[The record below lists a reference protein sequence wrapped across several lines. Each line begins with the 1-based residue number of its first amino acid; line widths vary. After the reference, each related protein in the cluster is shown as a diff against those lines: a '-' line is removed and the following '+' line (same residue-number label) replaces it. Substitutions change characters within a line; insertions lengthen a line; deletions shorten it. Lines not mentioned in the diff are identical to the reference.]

1 MQCLPSLDANQNCH
15 LPLFGFTAQRLVMA
29 CLADTERS
37 QRELLVSA
45 ISNDPVLALWV
56 AARAEATGRPPFQS
70 AMEAADWL
78 ANCWPTQFQDFD
90 VQSAKEFSSGADNA
104 WQYRLRQSVLA
115 ARLAGHLLDGVADET
130 VERTDESGL
139 GYWRALL
146 QQSADWATDCFSGED
161 AISCLPGWTVE
172 QLDAPDLR
180 DCLQLANQLSRQML
194 DGDPGPLSAEMMD
207 DQLDEESRRQHLEY
221 VLDHVNLEES
231 GLPAAVG
238 LLLRLARLDLLEHQ
252 FAETL
257 QQEKLSSLKE
267 LAYGASHEINNPLA
281 NISSRAQTLLRD
293 ESDPERQ
300 RMLAT
305 INSQA
310 FRAHEMIS
318 DMMLFAK
325 PPRMDRQPVDLTQL
339 VDAVLIELADDA
351 QRQGTTLSHTGAQVP
366 IVIPVDEVQFAEAIK
381 ALCRNALESVSVGGA
396 VEVSVESIA
405 PLRLAVE
412 DETAGSCSGAVI
424 TVKDD
429 GPGIP
434 DPVRAHLFDPFF
446 SGREAGR
453 GLGFGLSKCWR
464 IVTEHGGQI
473 EVHSS
478 ESEGTVF
485 ALRFPAKWE
494 TLQQPDS
501 ESPAAEAG

>member
-1 MQCLPSLDANQNCH
+1 MQCLPSLDVNYNFH
-15 LPLFGFTAQRLVMA
+15 LPLFGFTAQRLVLA

-37 QRELLVSA
+37 QRELLAAA

-56 AARAEATGRPPFQS
+56 AARAEAAGFAPFQS
-70 AMEAADWL
+70 VTEAANWL
-78 ANCWPTQFQDFD
+78 ANSWPTQFQDFD
-90 VQSAKEFSSGADNA
+90 VQPPNDFSAGTDRA
-104 WQYRLRQSVLA
+104 WQQRLQQSVLA
-115 ARLAGHLLDGVADET
+115 ARLAGHLL
-130 VERTDESGL
+130 ERGSDATAEQTDQSGL
-139 GYWRALL
+139 GYWTALL
-146 QQSADWATDCFSGED
+146 QQSADWAADCFSGED
-161 AISCLPGWTVE
+161 TLSCLPGWTVE
-172 QLDAPDLR
+172 HRDAPDLH

-194 DGDPGPLSAEMMD
+194 QENEGPLSAEMMD
-207 DQLDEESRRQHLEY
+207 ARVDEQSRQEHLEY
-221 VLDHVNLEES
+221 VLDHVNIEES
-231 GLPAAVG
+231 GLPAAAD
-238 LLLRLARLDLLEHQ
+238 LLLRLARLDLLENQ
-252 FAETL
+252 VAETL

-351 QRQGTTLSHTGAQVP
+351 QRQGTTLTHAGTQTP

-381 ALCRNALESVSVGGA
+381 ALCRNALESVGVGGA

-412 DETAGSCSGAVI
+412 DETAGSCAGAVI

-434 DPVRAHLFDPFF
+434 DQVRAHLFDPFF

-494 TLQQPDS
+494 TSQQSDS
-501 ESPAAEAG
+501 ESPTAEAG

>member
-1 MQCLPSLDANQNCH
+1 
-15 LPLFGFTAQRLVMA
+15 
-29 CLADTERS
+29 
-37 QRELLVSA
+37 
-45 ISNDPVLALWV
+45 
-56 AARAEATGRPPFQS
+56 
-70 AMEAADWL
+70 
-78 ANCWPTQFQDFD
+78 
-90 VQSAKEFSSGADNA
+90 
-104 WQYRLRQSVLA
+104 
-115 ARLAGHLLDGVADET
+115 
-130 VERTDESGL
+130 
-139 GYWRALL
+139 
-146 QQSADWATDCFSGED
+146 
-161 AISCLPGWTVE
+161 
-172 QLDAPDLR
+172 
-180 DCLQLANQLSRQML
+180 
-194 DGDPGPLSAEMMD
+194 
-207 DQLDEESRRQHLEY
+207 
-221 VLDHVNLEES
+221 
-231 GLPAAVG
+231 
-238 LLLRLARLDLLEHQ
+238 
-252 FAETL
+252 
-257 QQEKLSSLKE
+257 
-267 LAYGASHEINNPLA
+267 
-281 NISSRAQTLLRD
+281 
-293 ESDPERQ
+293 
-300 RMLAT
+300 MLAT

-339 VDAVLIELADDA
+339 VDAVLVELADDA
-351 QRQGTTLSHTGAQVP
+351 QRQGTTLTHAGTQVP

-381 ALCRNALESVSVGGA
+381 ALCRNALESVGVGGA

-434 DPVRAHLFDPFF
+434 DQVRAHLFDPFF

-494 TLQQPDS
+494 RAQQSDS

>member
-29 CLADTERS
+29 CLADTERG
-37 QRELLVSA
+37 QRELLTVA
-45 ISNDPVLALWV
+45 VSNDPVLALWV
-56 AARAEATGRPPFQS
+56 AARAEAAGFAPFQS
-70 AMEAADWL
+70 VTEAANWL

-90 VQSAKEFSSGADNA
+90 RQPPEDSLADTDHA
-104 WQYRLRQSVLA
+104 WQHRLQQSVLA
-115 ARLAGHLLDGVADET
+115 ARLAGHLLERGSDAT
-130 VERTDESGL
+130 AERTDQSGL

-146 QQSADWATDCFSGED
+146 QQSADWAADCFSGED
-161 AISCLPGWTVE
+161 TFSCLPGWTVE
-172 QLDAPDLR
+172 HRDAPDLH
-180 DCLQLANQLSRQML
+180 DCLQLANQLSRQL
-194 DGDPGPLSAEMMD
+194 LQGNEGPLSAEMMD
-207 DQLDEESRRQHLEY
+207 AQLDEESRQQHLEY

-231 GLPAAVG
+231 GLPAAAD
-238 LLLRLARLDLLEHQ
+238 LLLRLARLDLLENQ

-339 VDAVLIELADDA
+339 VDAVLVELSDDA
-351 QRQGTTLSHTGAQVP
+351 QRQGTTLTHAGTQAP

-381 ALCRNALESVSVGGA
+381 ALCRNALESVGVGGA

-412 DETAGSCSGAVI
+412 DETAGSCAGAVI

-434 DPVRAHLFDPFF
+434 DQVRAHLFDPFF

-494 TLQQPDS
+494 TSQQSDS
-501 ESPAAEAG
+501 ESPTAEAG